1 MFILSD
7 FRNRF
12 GDRLGSWTRGTRA
25 SGALEQELKGIWP
38 RPVVG
43 LPKHLD
49 YEWVV
54 GLPWYLKNIKGNRV
68 LDAGFMAHLEFTK
81 LLVQLGFEVYGVDL
95 QAFDSDREGFT
106 TFKECVWETP
116 FIDGYIDLIVA
127 NSLLEHLGLE
137 FYGQPKLK
145 NAKKATMKEFNRIL
159 SPGGT
164 LLLQVP
170 YGKSPTLIRY
180 KGQDFYRV
188 LTKTRLSELL
198 EDFQIEEKAYFAKL
212 SKGWLQISEAIAD
225 KIDQGEGFPACLVY
239 VKAKK
244 GV

>member
-95 QAFDSDREGFT
+95 QSYKTKEFVTIEDSVWNIGAWKLSRFDT
-106 TFKECVWETP
+106 
-116 FIDGYIDLIVA
+116 IVA

-137 FYGQPKLK
+137 FYGQPKFEEAQK
-145 NAKKATMKEFNRIL
+145 STMKAFYDRLEL
-159 SPGGT
+159 GGV

-170 YGKSPTLIRY
+170 YGKYPILVRY
-180 KGQDFYRV
+180 RGQDFYRV
-188 LTKTRLSELL
+188 QTRGRLLDLL
-198 EDFQIEEKAYFAKL
+198 ESFEIQEKVFYVKAT
-212 SKGWLQISEAIAD
+212 KGWLEVSESVAD
-225 KIDQGEGFPACLVY
+225 KVQQGGGFPSCLAY
-239 VKAKK
+239 VKAIK
-244 GV
+244 V